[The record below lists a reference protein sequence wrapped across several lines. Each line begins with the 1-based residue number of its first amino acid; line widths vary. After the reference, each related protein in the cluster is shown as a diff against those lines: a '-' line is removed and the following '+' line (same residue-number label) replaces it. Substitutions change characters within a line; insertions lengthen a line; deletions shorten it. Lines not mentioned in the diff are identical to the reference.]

1 MITEKIKYLT
11 KHKKSAYWKK
21 IQEKKSLQLF
31 HDAAER
37 VPAYKNFLIAN
48 KINHK
53 KIISFT
59 DFQKVPF
66 VTKKNYLSKNTLADL
81 AWDGKLTQPLV
92 YTATSGT
99 TGTPS
104 FFMRTNTLDWQYSL
118 LVEQFLESSQINLK
132 KPVLVINCF
141 GMGLWIAGLITY
153 KAFEIAAIRKDYPIS
168 IITPGINKREIVN
181 ILKLLAP
188 QYEQIIFTGYPPF
201 LKDIFD
207 DSKKENIHL
216 KKYKIKILFAA
227 EAITEP
233 FRDYVAHQCGIKN
246 VYRDIINIYGS
257 ADIGAMAVETLSGIL
272 IKRLTSENSNLAKE
286 LFATDNKSGTF
297 AQYNPLFINFEAVNG
312 EIVLTGDSALPL
324 IRYAI
329 GDKGGVYDFLTVE
342 NIFKKHGYD
351 IQKEVSL
358 RKIDDSVNELP
369 FVYIYERVDLST
381 TFYGMWIYPQ
391 WLKNSLILSPINRYL
406 TGKFTLMT
414 KFDSFQNQYLEINL
428 EMQKGKKISPAKKRL
443 ILEKI
448 VSSLRIS
455 SSEYRE
461 LSDKLGNK
469 VWPKL
474 IFWPY
479 ESDIHFRPGVKQ
491 KWVKKI

>member
-1 MITEKIKYLT
+1 MTTDKIKYLT
-11 KHKKSAYWKK
+11 KHKKSSYWKQ
-21 IQEKKSLQLF
+21 IQEKYSLQLF
-31 HDAAER
+31 HDASER
-37 VPAYKNFLIAN
+37 VPAYKNFLNSN
-48 KINHK
+48 KIDHK
-53 KIISFT
+53 KIVSFS

-81 AWDGKLTQPLV
+81 AWDGKLMQPLV

-99 TGTPS
+99 SGDPT

-118 LVEQFLESSQINLK
+118 FIEQFLESSQINLK
-132 KPVLVINCF
+132 KPILVIDCF

-153 KAFEIAAIRKDYPIS
+153 KAFEITAIRKRYPIS
-168 IITPGINKREIVN
+168 IITPGINKREIFN
-181 ILKLLAP
+181 ILRLLAP
-188 QYEQIIFTGYPPF
+188 QYEQIIFTGYAPF

-207 DSKKENIHL
+207 DTIKEKIQL
-216 KKYKIKILFAA
+216 KKYIIKILFAA
-227 EAITEP
+227 EAISEP
-233 FRDYVAHQCGIKN
+233 FRDYVAKQCGIKD

-257 ADIGAMAVETLSGIL
+257 ADIGAMAVETLLGTL
-272 IKRLTSENSNLAKE
+272 IKRLALKNNQLSAEFFRSENK
-286 LFATDNKSGTF
+286 TGTL

-324 IRYAI
+324 VRYAI
-329 GDKGGVYDFLTVE
+329 GDKGGVYDY
-342 NIFKKHGYD
+342 NAAADIFKKHELSLP
-351 IQKEVSL
+351 KEIFR
-358 RKIDDSVNELP
+358 RKINDSTNELP

-381 TFYGMWIYPQ
+381 TFYGMWIYPA
-391 WLKNSLILSPINRYL
+391 WLKNSLLVYPVSKYL

-414 KFDSFQNQYLEINL
+414 KFDSFQNQYLEISL
-428 EMQKGKKISPAKKRL
+428 ELKKDKKISPTIKKL

-469 VWPKL
+469 VWPQL
-474 IFWPY
+474 IYWPY
-479 ESDIHFRPGVKQ
+479 ESEVHFKPGVKQ